1 MLRMLCIIAALGH
14 SSLALADT
22 LIMKNGDRITG
33 RLDSISAGKAVFE
46 TQYAGRILVS
56 LEQVSS
62 MVTDD
67 AYTVRLNDQSLSGA
81 FFSASEGQ
89 ALFTRDG
96 NERLA
101 LSDIRSAS
109 QSRIQF
115 TPFSLDWG
123 VRLDLAL
130 SLADGNSSTEAS
142 NVLLEADFQDDLN
155 AHLLTVLL
163 AREEGEGLLTKD
175 QLDVD
180 YGYRRFI
187 SQRWYGAANA
197 EYFQDTLKDID
208 LRITLGAG
216 MGIQVIDNSLE
227 NLATD
232 LSLSAVQENIGGDS
246 STKPALRWGLD
257 YQRFLFAKTVEVF
270 HRQSILQLF
279 SDENGQVY
287 SSSTGI
293 RYAFS
298 ERIDTNFRIDLAY
311 ESDPPPGNEK
321 TDTTYSL
328 GVGLKF

>member
-1 MLRMLCIIAALGH
+1 
-14 SSLALADT
+14 
-22 LIMKNGDRITG
+22 
-33 RLDSISAGKAVFE
+33 
-46 TQYAGRILVS
+46 
-56 LEQVSS
+56 
-62 MVTDD
+62 
-67 AYTVRLNDQSLSGA
+67 
-81 FFSASEGQ
+81 
-89 ALFTRDG
+89 
-96 NERLA
+96 
-101 LSDIRSAS
+101 
-109 QSRIQF
+109 
-115 TPFSLDWG
+115 
-123 VRLDLAL
+123 LAL

>member
-1 MLRMLCIIAALGH
+1 
-14 SSLALADT
+14 
-22 LIMKNGDRITG
+22 
-33 RLDSISAGKAVFE
+33 
-46 TQYAGRILVS
+46 
-56 LEQVSS
+56 
-62 MVTDD
+62 
-67 AYTVRLNDQSLSGA
+67 VRLNDQSLSGA

-109 QSRIQF
+109 QSRTQF

-142 NVLLEADFQDDLN
+142 NALLEADFQDDLN

>member
-14 SSLALADT
+14 SSLTLADT

-109 QSRIQF
+109 QSRTQF

-187 SQRWYGAANA
+187 SLRWYGAANA

>member
-1 MLRMLCIIAALGH
+1 MLRMLCIIAALGQ
-14 SSLALADT
+14 SGLALADT
-22 LIMKNGDRITG
+22 LIMNNGDRITG
-33 RLDSISAGKAVFE
+33 RLDSISGGKAVFE
-46 TQYAGRILVS
+46 TQYAGRVFVS
-56 LEQVSS
+56 VDQIDS
-62 MVTDD
+62 MLTDD
-67 AYTVRLNDQSLSGA
+67 AYTVRLGDDRLSGA
-81 FFSASEGQ
+81 FIEDHGEQ
-89 ALFTRDG
+89 ALATRTG
-96 NERLA
+96 SEQLT
-101 LSDIRSAS
+101 LSDIRSAA
-109 QSRIQF
+109 QSRSQF
-115 TPFSLDWG
+115 IPLSLDWS
-123 VRLDLAL
+123 VRLDLSL

-142 NVLLEADFQDDLN
+142 NVLLEADFHDELN

-163 AREEGEGLLTKD
+163 AREEGEGLRTKD

-187 SQRWYGAANA
+187 SERWYGAANA

-216 MGIQVIDNSLE
+216 MGIQVLDNSLE

-232 LSLSAVQENIGGDS
+232 LSLSAVQEDIGGAS
-246 STKPALRWGLD
+246 STKPALRWGVD
-257 YQRFLFAKTVEVF
+257 YQRFLFAKTVELF
-270 HRQSILQLF
+270 HRQSILQLL
-279 SDENGQVY
+279 SDENGQVF

-293 RYAFS
+293 RYVFS

>member
-1 MLRMLCIIAALGH
+1 MIAALGH
-14 SSLALADT
+14 SGLALADT

-33 RLDSISAGKAVFE
+33 RLNSISGGKAVFE

-62 MVTDD
+62 MMTAD

-81 FFSASEGQ
+81 FTSVSEGQ
-89 ALFTRDG
+89 ALLTRDG
-96 NERLA
+96 SERLA
-101 LSDIRSAS
+101 LSDIRSAA
-109 QSRIQF
+109 QTRIQF

-142 NVLLEADFQDDLN
+142 NVLLEADFQDELN

-187 SQRWYGAANA
+187 FQRWYGAANA

-216 MGIQVIDNSLE
+216 IGIQVVDNSLE

-232 LSLSAVQENIGGDS
+232 LSLSAVQEDIGGDS

-257 YQRFLFAKTVEVF
+257 YQRFLFAKTVELF

-279 SDENGQVY
+279 SDENGQVF

>member
-1 MLRMLCIIAALGH
+1 MLRMFCIIAALGH

-22 LIMKNGDRITG
+22 LIMQNGDRITG
-33 RLDSISAGKAVFE
+33 RLDSISGGKAVFE
-46 TQYAGRILVS
+46 TPYAGRILVS
-56 LEQVSS
+56 LEQIDAL
-62 MVTDD
+62 VTDD
-67 AYTVRLNDQSLSGA
+67 AYTIRIGDQRLDGTFTQE
-81 FFSASEGQ
+81 SEGQ
-89 ALFTRDG
+89 KLSTGAG
-96 NERLA
+96 SEPLA
-101 LSDIRSAS
+101 LSEIRSAT

-180 YGYRRFI
+180 YGYRRYI
-187 SQRWYGAANA
+187 SERWYGAANA
-197 EYFQDTLKDID
+197 EYFQDTLKEID
-208 LRITLGAG
+208 QRITLGAG
-216 MGIQVIDNSLE
+216 MGIQIIDNTLE
-227 NLATD
+227 NLSTD
-232 LSLSAVQENIGGDS
+232 LSLSAVQEDIGGDDS
-246 STKPALRWGLD
+246 VKPALRWGLD
-257 YQRFLFAKTVEVF
+257 YQRLLFATTVELF
-270 HRQSILQLF
+270 HRQSLLQLL
-279 SDENGQVY
+279 SDEKGQVF

>member
-14 SSLALADT
+14 SSLTLADT

-109 QSRIQF
+109 QSRTQF

-142 NVLLEADFQDDLN
+142 NALLEADFQDDLN

>member
-1 MLRMLCIIAALGH
+1 ML
-14 SSLALADT
+14 
-22 LIMKNGDRITG
+22 
-33 RLDSISAGKAVFE
+33 
-46 TQYAGRILVS
+46 
-56 LEQVSS
+56 
-62 MVTDD
+62 TDD
-67 AYTVRLNDQSLSGA
+67 AYTVRLGDDRLSGA
-81 FFSASEGQ
+81 FIEDHGEQ
-89 ALFTRDG
+89 ALATRTG
-96 NERLA
+96 SEQLT
-101 LSDIRSAS
+101 LSDIRSAA
-109 QSRIQF
+109 QSRSQF
-115 TPFSLDWG
+115 IPLSLDWS
-123 VRLDLAL
+123 VRLDLSL

-142 NVLLEADFQDDLN
+142 NVLLEADFHDELN

-187 SQRWYGAANA
+187 SERWYGAANA

-216 MGIQVIDNSLE
+216 MGIQVLDNSLE

-232 LSLSAVQENIGGDS
+232 LSLSGVQEDIGGAS
-246 STKPALRWGLD
+246 STKPALRWGVD
-257 YQRFLFAKTVEVF
+257 YQRFLFAKTVELF
-270 HRQSILQLF
+270 HRQSILQLL
-279 SDENGQVY
+279 SDENGQVF

-293 RYAFS
+293 RYVFS